1 MGALGRIW
9 VGAAG
14 LCLGTFLGTEIEAI
28 QLSAV
33 GLGIGAMGSAIRRR
47 PLVAMTSLVA
57 LAIGTGMLNAQVRLG
72 SVGPLETL
80 AREVPRCEIRGT
92 ILESVGSMG
101 ALVHLE
107 HARCA
112 TIQGREL
119 GLAAVRDG
127 SGAPGAAFVAEGWLV
142 PLGHESFDLTWRRAG
157 AEAELHVIEMK
168 IVSPPAGLLGVAERV
183 RDGLSNAVSPLS
195 PRVGGLIK
203 GLTIGDTSSLDPTTI
218 ERFRN
223 VGLSHVLAVSGSN
236 VAIVLGAILAGAKA
250 AGHRVRMALGY
261 VGLGL
266 FALVVGP
273 DPSVLRAVAMGSIT
287 LACLAYGR
295 TTEPLAVLGLAVMA
309 VVALR
314 PGMLFSVGMQLSAA
328 ATAGIVVF
336 CGSIERVIPVA
347 SRGLRTMI
355 AATLAAQIAVS
366 PLLILVFGEIS
377 LIAPLANAIALPAVG
392 PGTVIGLAAGALA
405 IFLPGAGRML
415 GRALGPIGMWI
426 LLVADR
432 TGGLRWSVV
441 PVPPALGWL
450 LLVGVVCLGV
460 ASLREGVDGSR

>member
-1 MGALGRIW
+1 MGTLGRIW

-14 LCLGTFLGTEIEAI
+14 LCFGTFLGTVIDAPELPVVGI
-28 QLSAV
+28 AV
-33 GLGIGAMGSAIRRR
+33 AAAACAIRRR
-47 PLVAMTSLVA
+47 PLVALTALTS

-72 SVGPLETL
+72 SAGPLETL
-80 AREVPRCEIRGT
+80 AREVPRCEVHGT

-101 ALVHLE
+101 VLVLLGD
-107 HARCA
+107 ARCTA
-112 TIQGREL
+112 VEGRDL

-157 AEAELHVIEMK
+157 AEAELHVVEMQV
-168 IVSPPAGLLGVAERV
+168 VSPPAGLHGVAERV
-183 RDGLSNAVSPLS
+183 RDGLSGAVSPLS

-203 GLTIGDTSSLDPTTI
+203 GLTIGDTSGLDPTTI

-223 VGLSHVLAVSGSN
+223 AGLSHVLAVSGSN
-236 VAIVLGAILAGAKA
+236 VAIVLGAILVGAKA
-250 AGHRVRMALGY
+250 AGHRFRVALGY

-295 TTEPLAVLGLAVMA
+295 TAEPLGALGLAVMA

-336 CGSIERVIPVA
+336 SGGIERAIPVA
-347 SRGLRTMI
+347 SAGFRTMV
-355 AATLAAQIAVS
+355 AATLAAQIAVA
-366 PLLILVFGEIS
+366 PILILVFGEIS
-377 LIAPLANAIALPAVG
+377 LIAPLANALALPAVG
-392 PGTVIGLAAGALA
+392 PGTVIGLAAGTLA
-405 IFLPGAGRML
+405 VFLPDIGRML
-415 GRALGPIGMWI
+415 GKALGPIGAWI

-441 PVPPALGWL
+441 SVPPALGWL
-450 LLVGVVCLGV
+450 LLVGVVWLGV
-460 ASLREGVDGSR
+460 AALREGVDGSR